1 MKLQSFNCP
10 NCKAPLEQKED
21 SPLLFCPYCGTKIA
35 SGDIEFYKEDSK
47 TARVHT
53 IANAVKEVIGTKEQR
68 EEERKAKRKEAEEA
82 AIEARKNLPLEICIL
97 VAAVVLLILAKHFGW

>member
-35 SGDIEFYKEDSK
+35 SDDIEFYKEDSK

-82 AIEARKNLPLEICIL
+82 ARKAEKNIPWLILMLVVLMGLLL
-97 VAAVVLLILAKHFGW
+97 VAEHFGW